1 MLKNYRFNLVISS
14 EVFLYLYFM
23 KYLLI
28 LLLFSCS
35 TLPIHQANLIQ
46 QQKLMLQFDQKSR
59 NEQQKIRDSRKKR
72 VKVYKKRTINKYI

>member
-1 MLKNYRFNLVISS
+1 
-14 EVFLYLYFM
+14 M

>member
-1 MLKNYRFNLVISS
+1 
-14 EVFLYLYFM
+14 M
-23 KYLLI
+23 KYLI
-28 LLLFSCS
+28 IFLLFSCS

-72 VKVYKKRTINKYI
+72 VKVYKKRVYNKYI

>member
-1 MLKNYRFNLVISS
+1 
-14 EVFLYLYFM
+14 M

-35 TLPIHQANLIQ
+35 TLPIHQANLVQ

-72 VKVYKKRTINKYI
+72 VKVYKKRVNHRKLV

>member
-1 MLKNYRFNLVISS
+1 
-14 EVFLYLYFM
+14 M

-46 QQKLMLQFDQKSR
+46 QQKSMLQFDQKSR

-72 VKVYKKRTINKYI
+72 VKVKKLHKKRKIV